1 MEKRET
7 PKMEEENEK
16 EIVIR
21 ELNDYLQH
29 IFLMRKKIKR
39 EEGDEQDAQRFFFRG
54 QANIAWDVYPGVFR
68 KGFLVTESSLIKE
81 AYLRNPTEFR
91 KLDTDF
97 ERLAK
102 LQHYG
107 LPTRLLDVTSNPLV
121 AIYFACQSCREII
134 DDTLS
139 DAADGVVLFRRA
151 YSKGC
156 NDIEVS
162 VISHLANMEVSGDL
176 TLEKLLDDL
185 VEHNIYSDKMAQRCR
200 ENEYKSLID
209 TLQSNY
215 FVISN
220 MNNERLIRQ
229 SGLFLL
235 AGKYNI
241 ILNDKDRGKSIIQ
254 VAKSNAREDFDRRVF
269 RIPANKKKDILEE
282 LNLYNVNEG
291 ALFPELEHQ
300 MTYIKQSQG
309 NKPAK
314 EPGLFSPLVFDSE
327 ERVQIANQRAI
338 TDEEVLQI
346 IDSVL
351 RKSVNKL
358 LYDDCRIAVEGSLS
372 VDWYLR
378 ETKTSRVVLAL
389 TDAMGKYGVPRY
401 EAKRDADII
410 VYKII
415 EEIKN
420 RSKAN

>member
-7 PKMEEENEK
+7 PKMEEENEN

-21 ELNDYLQH
+21 ELNDYLHH
-29 IFLMRKKIKR
+29 ISLMRKKIKR

-68 KGFLVTESSLIKE
+68 KGFLVTESSLINE

-121 AIYFACQSCREII
+121 AIYFACQPCREII

-162 VISHLANMEVSGDL
+162 VISHLANTEVGGDL

-200 ENEYKSLID
+200 GNEYK
-209 TLQSNY
+209 TLSTHCK
-215 FVISN
+215 V
-220 MNNERLIRQ
+220 
-229 SGLFLL
+229 
-235 AGKYNI
+235 I
-241 ILNDKDRGKSIIQ
+241 IL
-254 VAKSNAREDFDRRVF
+254 
-269 RIPANKKKDILEE
+269 
-282 LNLYNVNEG
+282 LY
-291 ALFPELEHQ
+291 
-300 MTYIKQSQG
+300 
-309 NKPAK
+309 
-314 EPGLFSPLVFDSE
+314 
-327 ERVQIANQRAI
+327 QI
-338 TDEEVLQI
+338 
-346 IDSVL
+346 
-351 RKSVNKL
+351 
-358 LYDDCRIAVEGSLS
+358 
-372 VDWYLR
+372 
-378 ETKTSRVVLAL
+378 
-389 TDAMGKYGVPRY
+389 
-401 EAKRDADII
+401 
-410 VYKII
+410 
-415 EEIKN
+415 
-420 RSKAN
+420 